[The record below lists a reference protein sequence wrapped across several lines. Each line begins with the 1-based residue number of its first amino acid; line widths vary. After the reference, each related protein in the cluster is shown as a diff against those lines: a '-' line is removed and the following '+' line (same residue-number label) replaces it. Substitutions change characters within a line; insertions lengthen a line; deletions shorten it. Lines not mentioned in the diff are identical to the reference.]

1 MAAAPK
7 IRHDVKGKQ
16 QEFAEKKGKKSDR

>member
-7 IRHDVKGKQ
+7 IRYDVKGKQ
-16 QEFAEKKGKKSDR
+16 QEFPEKKGKKSDR